1 MTESERKQILTLWHS
16 GMPLG
21 RIRRMVAVTPSEFR
35 KGIAEMRKNGD
46 FVVERKSTEIKV
58 VEAFDNGERNV
69 KAIADMYGLSEST
82 IYKYL
87 FKLGRHFGGETRI
100 WAHSEKTLEIAEDL
114 KDGALSQYQIAK
126 NHEVSRQYVTKVK
139 HKLER
144 GLLDYEQR

>member
-1 MTESERKQILTLWHS
+1 
-16 GMPLG
+16 
-21 RIRRMVAVTPSEFR
+21 MVAMTPSEFR
-35 KGIAEMRKNGD
+35 KGIDEMRKNGEL
-46 FVVERKSTEIKV
+46 VGERKSTEIKV

-87 FKLGRHFGGETRI
+87 YKHGRHFGGKTRI
-100 WAHSEKTLEIAEDL
+100 WAHSEKTLEIADDL

-126 NHEVSRQYVTKVK
+126 NHGVSRQYVTKVK